1 MVQRKKLHKLAMY
14 ESLANVGSGLL
25 LSIFIAQPI
34 IFWLYDIEIGLFENI
49 IIALYFT
56 IISIFRGYIWRL
68 YFHKWFY

>member
-1 MVQRKKLHKLAMY
+1 MKNLKKIAMI

-34 IFWLYDIEIGLFENI
+34 IFYYYGISLDTSENV
-49 IIALYFT
+49 IIAVYFT

-68 YFHKWFY
+68 YFHKWFYKI